1 MTNIVDNT
9 KLVELFVGPL
19 QECLAY
25 KPHFGNNAKKE
36 GYSLVDFLNLYSQDP
51 FYSWIGLNSPY
62 MYNAHKAAGSMTSI
76 YRQIGIG
83 CERLFRQ
90 IIFEQTEYDNY
101 TSAQWSY
108 TTLTK
113 SGKEKILS
121 LDGRLEINDIKNTTV
136 KENVIQWIHDYM
148 VNLDV
153 DVRELKGA
161 VFEVRQGYKSKDSK
175 RQNADLDNAAVA
187 YSKSY
192 LPVFTIFSS
201 QIDNDISLRY
211 HNGKCGILVG
221 NLHGNSFTSLYRFC
235 KDVLLFDLAYF
246 FEKNSETIKKQV
258 NQTLKSLF
266 EINETKK

>member
-1 MTNIVDNT
+1 MANIVDNA
-9 KLVELFVGPL
+9 KLVELFVSPL

-90 IIFEQTEYDNY
+90 IIFERTEYENY
-101 TSAQWSY
+101 NSAQWSY

-113 SGKEKILS
+113 SGKEKVLS

-136 KENVIQWIHDYM
+136 KENVMQWIHDYM
-148 VNLDV
+148 VNLDI

-221 NLHGNSFTSLYRFC
+221 NLHGNSFSSLYSFC

-258 NQTLKSLF
+258 NQILKALF

>member
-1 MTNIVDNT
+1 MTNIANNQ
-9 KLVELFVGPL
+9 KLVDLFISPL
-19 QECLAY
+19 QECLDY
-25 KPHFGNNAKKE
+25 KPHFGNNAKRD
-36 GYSLVDFLNLYSQDP
+36 GYSLMDFLNLYNQDP
-51 FYSWIGLNSPY
+51 FYSWIGLNSSY

-90 IIFEQTEYDNY
+90 IIFEQTGYENY
-101 TSAQWSY
+101 ASSQWSY
-108 TTLTK
+108 TALTK
-113 SGKEKILS
+113 SGKKKVLS
-121 LDGRLEINDIKNTTV
+121 LDGRLEIKDIKNAAV
-136 KENVIQWIHDYM
+136 KQNVKQWIHDYM
-148 VNLDV
+148 IDLDV

-161 VFEVRQGYKSKDSK
+161 VFEIRQGYKSKDSK

-221 NLHGNSFTSLYRFC
+221 NLHGNSFSSLYCFC
-235 KDVLLFDLAYF
+235 KEILLFDLAYF

-258 NQTLKSLF
+258 NHILKTLF
-266 EINETKK
+266 EINETTK